1 MNIGKVALYYESTAG
16 KSEIRTIN
24 RGDEIL
30 FSLSDVVRTIAAENR
45 AINPSSQARA
55 FNGLL
60 TAHAQA
66 LESDE
71 LYSVIDNNV
80 NESYVTQAGLFRVIL
95 RDSSPACRKF
105 QKWVLHEVLPSIQ
118 KYGTYPPPE
127 KNNDSEIKKL
137 VKLLLCEIE
146 TREQSERE
154 IKEKFVEHDNKL
166 KLLSDGLENITSTI
180 EGEKFYSIYEWAE
193 VSELDLSESEFQLF
207 FGWCLKICATENIQ
221 SKKLAESKKFDRA
234 FSKYVLNNAIEQT
247 LVKRK

>member
-1 MNIGKVALYYESTAG
+1 MNVGTIALYYESTAG

-45 AINPSSQARA
+45 AINPSSQTRA

-66 LESDE
+66 LEADE
-71 LYSVIDNNV
+71 LYSIIDNSI

-105 QKWVLHEVLPSIQ
+105 QKWVLNEVLPSIQ
-118 KYGTYPPPE
+118 KYGSYPPPE
-127 KNNDSEIKKL
+127 KNNDSEIKQL

-146 TREQSERE
+146 AREKSERE

-166 KLLSDGLENITSTI
+166 KLLSDELENVTSTI
-180 EGEKFYSIYEWAE
+180 ESEKFHSVYEWNE
-193 VSELDLSESEFQLF
+193 ISSLNLSESELQLF
-207 FGWCLKICATENIQ
+207 FGWCVNICATESLP
-221 SKKLAESKKFDRA
+221 SKKLAEDKKFDRA
-234 FSKYVLNNAIEQT
+234 FSKYVLNNAMEKS
-247 LVKRK
+247 LAKRK